1 MEGSRQTVFHR
12 FDTERRGVI
21 PVEEIRFVM
30 KNLPV
35 KVAKEDIDAMIRAVD
50 EDGNGEVDIDEFK
63 TMIGFGFC

>member
-1 MEGSRQTVFHR
+1 MKPSSLFR

-35 KVAKEDIDAMIRAVD
+35 KVPEEDIDAMIRAVD
-50 EDGNGEVDIDEFK
+50 EDGNGEVDIDEFR

>member
-1 MEGSRQTVFHR
+1 MRPIYP
-12 FDTERRGVI
+12 ERRGVI

-35 KVAKEDIDAMIRAVD
+35 KVSEEDIDAMIRTVD

-63 TMIGFGFC
+63 TMIGFGFV

>member
-21 PVEEIRFVM
+21 PVDEIRFVM

-35 KVAKEDIDAMIRAVD
+35 KVAEEDIDAMIRAVD